1 MLHLKDFASKKK
13 SQCNQVNKSI
23 EKILIRESRQFG
35 VTVDR
40 WLGSMTKLRIRDGC
54 QTLTTLEAL
63 SWMCGDGQNAG
74 YQYQPMNAKVVKD
87 LGDSIPNTTMIK
99 KHQFAS
105 SGDEISFT
113 LI

>member
-1 MLHLKDFASKKK
+1 
-13 SQCNQVNKSI
+13 
-23 EKILIRESRQFG
+23 
-35 VTVDR
+35 
-40 WLGSMTKLRIRDGC
+40 
-54 QTLTTLEAL
+54 
-63 SWMCGDGQNAG
+63 MCGDGQNAG